1 MISSLAVDVPYWG
14 QSLLRVLG
22 GLVAVLLP
30 AGTIVYLF
38 LFKMMSFMQSR
49 LGPMEAGP
57 YGSMQLLAEVGKWLQ
72 KEDLA
77 PENADVRIFRM
88 APLVVLVSTF
98 LLVVIVPFGP
108 DAYFTNFE
116 TGIFFGLAVSSVS
129 VLGILIAGWA
139 SANKYSLLGGLRAAG
154 QLIAY
159 ELPLVLATLGVVI
172 QAGSMNLQD
181 IVVTQNTGA
190 IFGFE
195 WLGNPFIIT
204 QFLGFLIF
212 MVAVQAELTQPPFD
226 MPIAESEL
234 VSGYMTE
241 YSGFRFLIFFIAEF
255 ATAGVFAFIAAVL
268 FLGGWGVPF
277 EWFGW
282 DGIDDVANWMNLVG
296 PLIMFT
302 KMLVLTFIIMW
313 VRFSYPRFREDQLQT
328 FAWKVLIPLALF
340 NTAITAIL
348 KVAVVMPRS
357 PVSSRVSA
365 SRSGPSPTRSPRAR
379 TPSSTRTRRKRR
391 RSVPVASSPST
402 RATAPPACCAP
413 ARAPTG
419 ASTSRATSSS
429 RRRVA
434 RGGKPRQVNH
444 LDRFDIDYALCMYC
458 GICVEVCPFD
468 ALFWSPEYE
477 YSEPRIADLLH
488 DKEKLGEWMQTV
500 PEAPELEV
508 GAQKK

>member
-1 MISSLAVDVPYWG
+1 MHVVASHARSSVDIPYWG

-57 YGSMQLLAEVGKWLQ
+57 YGSMQLLAEVGKWMQ

-88 APLVVLVSTF
+88 APLIVLVSTF

-108 DAYFTNFE
+108 DAYFTNFA
-116 TGIFFGLAVSSVS
+116 TGIFFGLAVSSIS

-181 IVVTQNTGA
+181 IVVAQNTGE
-190 IFGFE
+190 IFGCR
-195 WLGNPFIIT
+195 LARQPVHLHPVPRLRDLHDRRAGRT
-204 QFLGFLIF
+204 H
-212 MVAVQAELTQPPFD
+212 ARPPFD

-255 ATAGVFAFIAAVL
+255 ATAGVFALIASVL

-277 EWFGW
+277 DWFGW

-302 KMLVLTFIIMW
+302 KML
-313 VRFSYPRFREDQLQT
+313 R
-328 FAWKVLIPLALF
+328 
-340 NTAITAIL
+340 
-348 KVAVVMPRS
+348 
-357 PVSSRVSA
+357 
-365 SRSGPSPTRSPRAR
+365 
-379 TPSSTRTRRKRR
+379 
-391 RSVPVASSPST
+391 
-402 RATAPPACCAP
+402 
-413 ARAPTG
+413 
-419 ASTSRATSSS
+419 
-429 RRRVA
+429 
-434 RGGKPRQVNH
+434 
-444 LDRFDIDYALCMYC
+444 
-458 GICVEVCPFD
+458 
-468 ALFWSPEYE
+468 
-477 YSEPRIADLLH
+477 ADLH
-488 DKEKLGEWMQTV
+488 HH
-500 PEAPELEV
+500 V
-508 GAQKK
+508 GPVQLPPIP